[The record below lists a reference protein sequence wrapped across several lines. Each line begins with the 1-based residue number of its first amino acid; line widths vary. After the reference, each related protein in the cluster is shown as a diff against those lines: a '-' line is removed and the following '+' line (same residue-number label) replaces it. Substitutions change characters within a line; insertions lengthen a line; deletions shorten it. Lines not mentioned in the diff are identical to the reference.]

1 MLAAHAGL
9 TAVALARLPLEGLAA
24 LWPPSPPPRS
34 QTVPVMRLDSLS
46 DLMKPCSIRLPD
58 SAIPLFLIPS
68 RGLSILLTEEH

>member
-46 DLMKPCSIRLPD
+46 DLMKPCSIRLQILPFRW
-58 SAIPLFLIPS
+58 SSFLPGSEHPS
-68 RGLSILLTEEH
+68 N